1 VRRLLLLVG
10 AVIFVDTMFF
20 AALTPLLPSYAD
32 DLDLS
37 KAGVGILAAAYP
49 AGAFAGGIPG
59 GVAAARF
66 GVKPTV
72 VTGLLLMVATT
83 AAFGFA
89 ENIVVLDLARF
100 VQGFASALTWTAA
113 LAWLVSRAP
122 AERRGLL
129 IGTAMSAAIV
139 GALFGPVL
147 GGVASLIGVE
157 VAFTSVAAV
166 GLGLAVWALLMPAAK
181 PDQQQPLSMLWGAV
195 KDPAVLGSVWF
206 VALPALLFSTM
217 GVLSS
222 LRLDDLGMSAVGIG
236 AVFLV
241 SAAIEAALNPLAGRL
256 SDVRGRMLPIVGG
269 LLASAVTAALLP
281 WPDERLVLAGLVIL
295 AGMAFGVFWT
305 PAMSHLTDL
314 AERRGL
320 DYAYGF
326 ALVNM
331 AWAPGQALGASGGGA
346 LARATSDTVPYL
358 ILSGVCLLSL
368 ALLVLGPAR
377 STNVIRPSRA
387 RP

>member
-10 AVIFVDTMFF
+10 AIIFVDTMFF
-20 AALTPLLPSYAD
+20 AALTPLLPGYAE
-32 DLDLS
+32 DLGLS
-37 KAGVGILAAAYP
+37 KAGVGVLAAAYP

-59 GVAAARF
+59 GISAARF

-72 VTGLLLMVATT
+72 VVGLLLMVATT

-89 ENIVVLDLARF
+89 ENIVLLDLARF

-129 IGTAMSAAIV
+129 IGTAMSAAIA

-147 GGVASLIGVE
+147 GGVASLIGIE
-157 VAFTSVAAV
+157 VAFASVAAL
-166 GLGLAVWALLMPAAK
+166 GLALAVWAVMTPAAK
-181 PDQQQPLSMLWGAV
+181 PEQPQPISRLWSAI
-195 KDPAVLGSVWF
+195 KDRAVLGSVWF
-206 VALPALLFSTM
+206 VTLPALLFSTM
-217 GVLSS
+217 GVLVS
-222 LRLDDLGMSAVGIG
+222 LRLDELGMSAVGIG
-236 AVFLV
+236 AVFLA
-241 SAAIEAALNPLAGRL
+241 SAAIEAVLNPVAGRL
-256 SDVRGRMLPIVGG
+256 SDVRGRMLPIVVG
-269 LLASAVTAALLP
+269 LAASAVMAALLP
-281 WPDERLVLAGLVIL
+281 WPDDRLVLAALVIL

-326 ALVNM
+326 ALINL

-346 LARATSDTVPYL
+346 LARATSDAVPYL
-358 ILSGVCLLSL
+358 ILSAVCVLSL
-368 ALLVLGPAR
+368 ALLVRGPAR
-377 STNVIRPSRA
+377 SSGPSPTMA
-387 RP
+387 R

>member
-1 VRRLLLLVG
+1 MRRLLLLVG

-37 KAGVGILAAAYP
+37 KAGVGVLAAAYP
-49 AGAFAGGIPG
+49 AGALAGGIPG
-59 GVAAARF
+59 GVSAARF

-100 VQGFASALTWTAA
+100 AQGFASALTWTAA

-147 GGVASLIGVE
+147 GGVASLVGIE
-157 VAFTSVAAV
+157 VAFATVAAA
-166 GLGLAVWALLMPAAK
+166 GLVLAVWASLMPAVR
-181 PDQQQPLSMLWGAV
+181 PDKAQPLSMLWAAV
-195 KDPAVLGSVWF
+195 RDRGVLGAVWF

-217 GVLSS
+217 GVLVP
-222 LRLDDLGMSAVGIG
+222 LRLDVLGMSAVAIG
-236 AVFLV
+236 GVFLV
-241 SAAIEAALNPLAGRL
+241 SAAVEAVVNPLAGRV
-256 SDVRGRMLPIVGG
+256 SDVRGRLLPIRAG
-269 LLASAVTAALLP
+269 LAASALMSALLP
-281 WPDERLVLAGLVIL
+281 WPDLRWALAALVVL
-295 AGMAFGVFWT
+295 AGMAYGAFWT

-314 AERRGL
+314 SERRGL

-326 ALVNM
+326 ALVNI
-331 AWAPGQALGASGGGA
+331 AWAPGQAFGAAFGGA
-346 LARATSDTVPYL
+346 LARATSDAVPYL
-358 ILSGVCLLSL
+358 LLSAACLLSL
-368 ALLVLGPAR
+368 AAVSPWR
-377 STNVIRPSRA
+377 SASSS
-387 RP
+387 

>member
-1 VRRLLLLVG
+1 MRRLLILVG

-37 KAGVGILAAAYP
+37 KAGVGVLAAAYP
-49 AGAFAGGIPG
+49 AGALVGGIPG
-59 GVAAARF
+59 GVSAARF

-89 ENIVVLDLARF
+89 DNIVVLDLARF
-100 VQGFASALTWTAA
+100 AQGFASALTWTAS

-147 GGVASLIGVE
+147 GGVASVVGIE
-157 VAFTSVAAV
+157 VAFATVAAA
-166 GLGLAVWALLMPAAK
+166 GLGLAVWASLMPAVRPEHA
-181 PDQQQPLSMLWGAV
+181 QPLSTLWAAV
-195 KDPAVLGSVWF
+195 RDRGVLGAVWF

-217 GVLSS
+217 GVLAP
-222 LRLDDLGMSAVGIG
+222 LRLDVLGMSAVAIG
-236 AVFLV
+236 GVYLV
-241 SAAIEAALNPLAGRL
+241 SAGVEAVINPLAGRV
-256 SDVRGRMLPIVGG
+256 SDVRGRLLPIGAG
-269 LLASAVTAALLP
+269 LVASALMSALLP
-281 WPDERLVLAGLVIL
+281 WPTSRWVLAAFVIL
-295 AGMAFGVFWT
+295 AGMAFGAFWT

-314 AERRGL
+314 AEGREL

-326 ALVNM
+326 ALVNV
-331 AWAPGQALGASGGGA
+331 AWAPGQAFGAAFGGA
-346 LARATSDTVPYL
+346 LARATSDAVPYL
-358 ILSGVCLLSL
+358 LLSAVCLLSL
-368 ALLVLGPAR
+368 AALSPWR
-377 STNVIRPSRA
+377 SASSS
-387 RP
+387 

>member
-59 GVAAARF
+59 GIASARF

-72 VTGLLLMVATT
+72 ITGLLLMVATT

-166 GLGLAVWALLMPAAK
+166 GLGLAVWAALMPAAK
-181 PDQQQPLSMLWGAV
+181 PEQPQPLSMLWAAI

-206 VALPALLFSTM
+206 VTLPALLFSTM

-222 LRLDDLGMSAVGIG
+222 LRLDELGMTAVGIG

-241 SAAIEAALNPLAGRL
+241 SAGIEAALNPLAGRL

-269 LLASAVTAALLP
+269 LAASAVTAALLP
-281 WPDERLVLAGLVIL
+281 WPDDRLVLAGLVIL
-295 AGMAFGVFWT
+295 AGMSFGVFWT

-314 AERRGL
+314 AEGRGL

-331 AWAPGQALGASGGGA
+331 AWAPGQALGASAGGA
-346 LARATSDTVPYL
+346 LARATSDAVPYL
-358 ILSGVCLLSL
+358 ILSGICLLSL
-368 ALLVLGPAR
+368 ALLVLGPTR
-377 STNVIRPSRA
+377 SISAVRPSRA

>member
-1 VRRLLLLVG
+1 MRRLLTLVG
-10 AVIFVDTMFF
+10 AIIFVDTMFF
-20 AALTPLLPSYAD
+20 AALTPLLPGYAD

-37 KAGVGILAAAYP
+37 KAGVGVLAAAYP

-59 GVAAARF
+59 GVSAARF

-89 ENIVVLDLARF
+89 ESIVVLDVTRF

-122 AERRGLL
+122 ADRRGLL

-147 GGVASLIGVE
+147 GGVASLIGVG
-157 VAFTSVAAV
+157 VAFATVAV
-166 GLGLAVWALLMPAAK
+166 LGLVLAAWAALTPAAK
-181 PDQQQPLSMLWGAV
+181 PEQAQPLSMLWAAI
-195 KDPAVLGSVWF
+195 KDRAILGSVWF

-217 GVLSS
+217 GVLVS
-222 LRLDDLGMSAVGIG
+222 LRLNDLGMSAVGIG
-236 AVFLV
+236 GVFLI
-241 SAAIEAALNPLAGRL
+241 SAGIEAVLNPAAGRI
-256 SDVRGRMLPIVGG
+256 SDVRGRVLPISIG
-269 LLASAVTAALLP
+269 LAASAVMAALLP
-281 WPDERLVLAGLVIL
+281 WPDDRLLLAALVIL
-295 AGMAFGVFWT
+295 AGMSFGVFWT

-314 AERRGL
+314 AEKRGL

-326 ALVNM
+326 ALVNL
-331 AWAPGQALGASGGGA
+331 AWAPGQAVGASGGGA
-346 LARATSDTVPYL
+346 LARATSDAVPYL
-358 ILSGVCLLSL
+358 ILSALCLLSL
-368 ALLVLGPAR
+368 ALLRPWR
-377 STNVIRPSRA
+377 SASFS
-387 RP
+387 